1 MSVRHDGVMSAAIFE
16 TVSYDL
22 ADNVATVTL
31 DDGKVNVLSPS
42 SLAGLNAALDLAEK
56 DAAAVVLTGRPGV
69 FSGGFDLRV
78 LTGGGVEG
86 IALLRAGFLLSQ
98 RLLSFPVP
106 VVVACSGH
114 AIAMGLFTVLSG
126 DYRIGAR
133 GAYRLTAN
141 EVAIGMTLPQAAIEV
156 CRERLS
162 PHVLTRVTVLAEV
175 FDPDAAVAAG
185 LLDRVVEPD
194 ELASTAR
201 ETAVLLAGLNANAH
215 RGTKALVRGP
225 ALAALRKATDDD
237 FPAA

>member
-1 MSVRHDGVMSAAIFE
+1 VIVRHDDVMSAPISDAI
-16 TVSYDL
+16 SYDL
-22 ADNVATVTL
+22 ADNVATLTL
-31 DDGKVNVLSPS
+31 DDGKANVLSPAT
-42 SLAGLNAALDLAEK
+42 LAGINAALDLAEK

-78 LTGGGVEG
+78 LTGGGAESV
-86 IALLRAGFLLSQ
+86 ALLRAGFLLSQ
-98 RLLSFPVP
+98 RLLSFPAP
-106 VVVACSGH
+106 VVIACSGH
-114 AIAMGLFTVLSG
+114 AIAMGLFVVLSG

-162 PHVLTRVTVLAEV
+162 PRVLTRVTVLAEV

-185 LLDRVVEPD
+185 LLDRAVEPD
-194 ELASTAR
+194 ELLVSAR

-215 RGTKALVRGP
+215 RGTKALVRAPG
-225 ALAALRKATDDD
+225 LAALRKATDDD